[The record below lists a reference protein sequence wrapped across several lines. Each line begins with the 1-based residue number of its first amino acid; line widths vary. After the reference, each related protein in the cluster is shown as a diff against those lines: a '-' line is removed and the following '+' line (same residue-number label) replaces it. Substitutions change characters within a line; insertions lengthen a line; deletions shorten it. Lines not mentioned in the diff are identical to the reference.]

1 MDIFLKR
8 KKNYTN
14 PCGNCSTSKKN
25 IKTIMS
31 NNQINNQINKTI
43 MSNNYKNNTTIH
55 FFPNLNQIN
64 NK

>member
-14 PCGNCSTSKKN
+14 PCSNCSTSKKN
-25 IKTIMS
+25 IKTIKS
-31 NNQINNQINKTI
+31 NNQINKTI

-64 NK
+64 NKK